1 MRTKESAKNGVPKK
15 KDERSGRLRM
25 RDLTEATGL
34 PKSAI
39 LHYVAQ
45 GLLPVPEKTSRNMAY
60 YDPASVERVKFVKSM
75 QEKYSFPLSKIRS
88 LLKARDAGK
97 NMEPLI
103 ELSGVVFG
111 SGDGPHM
118 NEQTFSAATGLAPKD
133 MAQLKKMGLLLPLE
147 RGQYGQSDIAVGKIY
162 AQGFAAG
169 IKVTDLSFYAEA
181 AKRIVDEE
189 MRLRRRLTSGLPEDH
204 DAAVT
209 TGMVRAARAIRNYVI
224 DRTFQQRIAA
234 AKKLQDEV
242 LTS

>member
-1 MRTKESAKNGVPKK
+1 MRTKERAKDGASK
-15 KDERSGRLRM
+15 KDERAGRLRM

-45 GLLPVPEKTSRNMAY
+45 GLLPQPEKTSRNMAH
-60 YDPASVERVKFVKSM
+60 YDPACVERIQFIRSV
-75 QEKYSFPLSKIRS
+75 QERYSFPLNKIKS
-88 LLKARDAGK
+88 LLLARDEGK

-103 ELSGVVFG
+103 ELTGVVFG
-111 SGDGPHM
+111 SGDGPPM
-118 NEQTFSAATGLAPKD
+118 NEQAFSAASGLGPKD
-133 MAQLKKMGLLLPLE
+133 MAQLKKIGLLLPLE
-147 RGQYGQSDIAVGKIY
+147 RGQYGQSDVAVGKIY

-169 IKVTDLSFYAEA
+169 IKATDLSFYVEA

-189 MRLRRRLTSGLPEDH
+189 MRLRKRLTSGLPEDR
-204 DAAVT
+204 DAAMT

-224 DRTFQQRIAA
+224 DRMFQQRIAA